1 MLFGSKSA
9 PEHYQK
15 KVSQILEGSEGHISI
30 TDDMLIY
37 AKTQEEHDL
46 WLKAVLKNLDYAS
59 SFARLSVKN
68 YSQMQQLTLCKM

>member
-1 MLFGSKSA
+1 MLFGIESA

-30 TDDMLIY
+30 TDDMLIH
-37 AKTQEEHDL
+37 AKTQEEHDR
-46 WLKAVLKNLDYAS
+46 WLKAVLKKLDGPS

-68 YSQMQQLTLCKM
+68 YSQMQQL